1 MKRILTLGLTVG
13 ALGAAT
19 LRAQDT
25 VTVGVGGELS
35 APLLEKL
42 LVPVFADMRLAGG
55 EKLGSYTIRVSW
67 NPNIFSFNGWRSG
80 SFAEPV
86 VRTDSA
92 FSYGVLWAS
101 AVSPAGRDGVFNL
114 LDLIL
119 VPDSNG
125 ADTIVVSVTEL
136 SAAGTLTDLLA
147 TKVVRTVPGAF
158 CPALGRWGDL
168 DRDGRSNSRD
178 ALAVLTSVVGL
189 PVDTLFDLALGD
201 VDGDAKVNTRDALII
216 LSYAVGIDIPGQ
228 RVLLVAGGI
237 CTSGAVP
244 SLAVVP
250 DTLDLVVGQG
260 VEPKVFGRDAAG
272 GLTALNNLQ
281 WEIADPRV
289 AVVSADGMVI
299 AREPGTTVATAAV
312 APGVRVRATVIS
324 RARRGTWFVDA
335 AKAKRASVQMGTS
348 KWPFATPQFAF
359 PHVREGDT
367 IRVAPGVHDYED
379 FKCFGECPSGD
390 YLLAGVV
397 VIGDTLAD
405 GTRPVL
411 RAREQDFFTAFDFE
425 GGRHAEVRNLVL
437 RGFYTG
443 LYAGGLRTLVVD
455 NVRIEEPITTF
466 GHGIYVWGIDTLS
479 VSRSEVLGDST
490 RSNSRYG
497 ILIGELANLVRIS
510 DTRVVNWGSYGIHG
524 EDVFRFELERSEVSF
539 NRYSG
544 VYLYED
550 ELDAPPSARFSYNRL
565 VENGGAAISINGAG
579 AVATDHNYILATNG
593 DAITVYG
600 SGRSFGGE
608 SPPPASG
615 VSRSAAALAGTKL
628 VMLADSIRVRA
639 NANWLYASD
648 LDSAAID
655 SIWVEN
661 PADTIIYQYN
671 WLQVNV
677 ASITNS
683 RFVNLQN
690 EAIDFR
696 GRKLV
701 VDNSSF
707 TACQVCDWDRGYA
720 IQAFA
725 WDQGPEVWI
734 TNSLFS
740 RLYSAVDVGDTGDSA
755 GPIVLAG
762 NSIDSVAYAL
772 RLSGDSVVVRDN
784 TFTRI
789 RDYALSASP
798 GFSNRPF
805 VEAWIARN
813 RVSCSVQQSYTAF
826 GLRHDYGPARFED
839 NVVKDC
845 DWGLYAYNSPSS
857 PLADVTFIRDSV
869 VPASTASYH
878 VGIRPDGRWRPRII
892 GNRVVGGYIGIDV
905 TVTDTATVLV
915 DSNAVSGTGYAGIQL
930 YYVQGSVTGR
940 RNNIAGNAL
949 DGILN
954 VGTSGPRSFTLGK
967 FNSGGVGNG
976 RYAVNSSAPFDA
988 TQNWWGSA
996 SGAGGQFGSGLAN
1009 ADSVSSAQVDVSS
1022 PLTAEPSEPPPLSSP
1037 PIAAA
1042 LSASP
1047 LAAKQ
1052 GLQPAVAAEI
1062 DSAAPRPPDLELQAR
1077 REMRDAFKR
1086 RMLERIAEE
1095 REAHR
1100 KRAEEARSLLLQL
1113 HRAKQLPH

>member
-67 NPNIFSFNGWRSG
+67 NPNIFSFSGWRSG

-125 ADTIVVSVTEL
+125 ADTIAVSVTEL

-189 PVDTLFDLALGD
+189 PVDTLFNLALGD

-244 SLAVVP
+244 SLVVVP

-272 GLTALNNLQ
+272 RLTGLNNLQ
-281 WEIADPRV
+281 WEIADPRIA
-289 AVVSADGMVI
+289 AVSSEGMVI

-312 APGVRVRATVIS
+312 APGIRVRATVIS

-335 AKAKRASVQMGTS
+335 AKAKRAPVQMGTS
-348 KWPFATPQFAF
+348 QWPFATPQFAF

-379 FKCFGECPSGD
+379 FKCFGECPSGA

-411 RAREQDFFTAFDFE
+411 RARERDFLIAFNFF
-425 GGRHAEVRNLVL
+425 GGQHAEVRNLVM
-437 RGFYTG
+437 RGF
-443 LYAGGLRTLVVD
+443 AGAIGSSLLRTLLVD
-455 NVRIEEPITTF
+455 NVRIEAPVTIS
-466 GHGIYVWGIDTLS
+466 GGWGLGASGIDTLW
-479 VSRSEVLGDST
+479 VSRTEILGDST
-490 RSNSRYG
+490 RGTSSLG
-497 ILIGELANLVRIS
+497 IFVLRQANLVRIS
-510 DTRVVNWGSYGIHG
+510 DSRVVNWQTGIQG
-524 EDVFRFELERSEVSF
+524 ADVFRFELERSEVSF
-539 NRYSG
+539 NRNFG
-544 VYLYED
+544 VYLYND

-565 VENGGAAISINGAG
+565 VENGYQAIYIDGAG
-579 AVATDHNYILATNG
+579 SVVTDHNYMLATQE
-593 DAITVYG
+593 DAIIING
-600 SGRSFGGE
+600 FAGSFGGE
-608 SPPPASG
+608 SPPLGSG
-615 VSRSAAALAGTKL
+615 VSQGAAAAGTKL
-628 VMLADSIRVRA
+628 TMLADSIRFRA
-639 NANWLYASD
+639 SGRTWLSAFG
-648 LDSAAID
+648 LDSAVID

-661 PADTIIYQYN
+661 PADTAVLQYN
-671 WLQVNV
+671 SLGANV
-677 ASITNS
+677 ARVTNS
-683 RFVNLQN
+683 RFVNLHN
-690 EAIDFR
+690 EAIDFE

-701 VDNSSF
+701 VDNTSF
-707 TACQVCDWDRGYA
+707 TGCAVCNWDNGYA
-720 IQAFA
+720 IQARSG
-725 WDQGPEVWI
+725 DGQGPEVWV
-734 TNSLFS
+734 TNSAFS
-740 RLYSAVDVGDTGDSA
+740 VLYRSIHAIGDSA
-755 GPIVLAG
+755 APMVVA
-762 NSIDSVAYAL
+762 NNTIDSVASAL
-772 RLSGDSVVVRDN
+772 WLVGDSVVVRDN
-784 TFTRI
+784 NFTRI
-789 RDYALSASP
+789 RDEAVVAQPAPANPRSAEAL
-798 GFSNRPF
+798 
-805 VEAWIARN
+805 IARN
-813 RVSCSVQQSYTAF
+813 RVTCSVQGTSASV
-826 GLRHDYGPARFED
+826 GLTYYNGPARLED

-845 DWGLYAYNSPSS
+845 DWGLYALNSAS
-857 PLADVTFIRDSV
+857 PLADISLVRDSV
-869 VPASTASYH
+869 VPASTASDQ
-878 VGIRPDGRWRPRII
+878 VGIRLEGNWRPTLV
-892 GNRVVGGYIGIDV
+892 GNRVVGGYIGIDLRS
-905 TVTDTATVLV
+905 TDTAAAVI

-930 YYVQGSVTGR
+930 YYVQGAVTGR

-996 SGAGGQFGSGLAN
+996 SGAGGQFGSGLAD
-1009 ADSVSSAQVDVSS
+1009 ADSVSSAQVDVSN
-1022 PLTAEPSEPPPLSSP
+1022 PLTSEPSEPPPLSSP
-1037 PIAAA
+1037 PIAGA